1 MKHMITGIEKKT
13 IMRIVATLTE
23 LSEPSEAIEREDV
36 G

>member
-13 IMRIVATLTE
+13 IMSMVATLTE
-23 LSEPSEAIEREDV
+23 PFELSDDIEREDE